1 MKLVQVGDHW
11 INPNR
16 IISIAP
22 FGGANEMNQF
32 YVNVDMGGWTASYP
46 FVSTTE
52 CNPDTVAA
60 LLIGAM
66 S

>member
-11 INPNR
+11 INPNK

-22 FGGANEMNQF
+22 FGINQF

-52 CNPDTVAA
+52 FNPDTVAA

-66 S
+66 Q